1 MSDIFLS
8 YSSKDRERIR
18 PLEKAL
24 EAQGWT
30 VFWDRE
36 IPVGKSWRSFIGQE
50 IQNCLSIVVV
60 WTQNS
65 VESEWVIEEAEEG
78 KSRGILFPV
87 NLDNIK
93 PPFGFGSIQSADLTD
108 WNEDNNQQNKHK
120 GYRLLINELGNHI
133 GTIKKQQQEKE
144 KLEAE
149 KNRIIKKEQQERREA
164 AEQARLEKERQELKR
179 IKAEQVRLE
188 KEQQKKRQAE
198 TKKQHQQ
205 AVASEMLTK
214 EKIPDPEPTIKGK
227 ILKVALPVLL
237 LGGLGGVFFY
247 QNQQQDNVNPSNKS
261 ETTKSE
267 LKNGLTQ
274 QTDNQFKQVTHK
286 TRIELPNKL
295 TLLALPKGEFIMGDE
310 SSTRKSE
317 KPAHKVTIRP
327 FWMGETE
334 ITFNQYDAYT
344 KEKGLK
350 LADDEGWGR
359 DNRPVINVSW
369 NDTQGYLKWLNK
381 KYAKQLNGLKCRLP
395 TEAEWEYAARAG
407 TKTQYYWGDEPSHDY
422 ANYGKEECCSGL
434 AKGKDQWKN
443 TAPVASFPPNK
454 FGLYDMSG
462 NVDEWVEDK
471 WHNNYQGAPA
481 DGSAWLAGGS
491 MSRVFRGGSWLGTSN
506 FVRSAIRFGYV
517 PDDRLNYI
525 GFRIVCA
532 LIH

>member
-87 NLDNIK
+87 NLDNVK
-93 PPFGFGSIQSADLTD
+93 PPFGFDSIQSADLTD
-108 WNEDNNQQNKHK
+108 WNKDNNQQNEHK

-149 KNRIIKKEQQERREA
+149 KNRIIRKEQQERREV
-164 AEQARLEKERQELKR
+164 AEQARLEKERQEQGR

-237 LGGLGGVFFY
+237 LGGLGGAFFY
-247 QNQQQDNVNPSNKS
+247 QNQQQDDKNPSNKS
-261 ETTKSE
+261 ESTKSE

-286 TRIELPNKL
+286 KRIELPNKL
-295 TLLALPKGEFIMGDE
+295 TLLALPKGEFTMGDD
-310 SSTRKSE
+310 SSSGYKDDS
-317 KPAHKVTIRP
+317 PAHKVTIQP
-327 FWMGETE
+327 FWIGETE

-350 LADDEGWGR
+350 PVDDEGWGR

-395 TEAEWEYAARAG
+395 TEAEWEYAARVG
-407 TKTQYYWGDEPSHDY
+407 TNTQYYWGDRDNKASHEY
-422 ANYGKEECCSGL
+422 TNYDSKEGE
-434 AKGKDQWKN
+434 DQWEY
-443 TAPVASFPPNK
+443 TAPVASLLPNK

-462 NVDEWVEDK
+462 NVWEWVEDK

-481 DGSAWLAGGS
+481 DGSAWLAGDNTH
-491 MSRVFRGGSWLGTSN
+491 RVLRGGSWFSASGN
-506 FVRSAIRFGYV
+506 IRSAVRINFDLDYS
-517 PDDRLNYI
+517 YYII

-532 LIH
+532 PIH